1 MTTTPFAIE
10 HANDQT
16 IPKLLHRNATHYG
29 DLPALST
36 LDDPD
41 QPTLTWSALRDE
53 IATLAR
59 GLDDLGLRRGDR
71 VLIMAPSSPE
81 HLIADLAAVHIGAI
95 SCTVYQTL
103 SPEQITYIAQHS
115 NATMA
120 VLGSRAELLRW
131 QPALAQLPGL
141 RHVVII
147 DDTGVTTDDGRQ
159 LAWEAVRRRGAQLH
173 AADPQIFDT
182 GWAEIRPDDALSV
195 VYTSGTT
202 GNPKGVVLTHRG
214 VIYHAYTMLELHRC
228 PMHMTNIAY
237 LPLAHI
243 AERQGSIYMPI
254 VGAGHVHTLAEPS
267 AVAAALP
274 RVRPH
279 QFFAVPRIVEKMA
292 ARLAGMQQ
300 TLPDPDRAQMTV
312 ATEMRRKSYQLR
324 GSGQQVPTVV
334 TERIAELDTEVL
346 APIRRAMGLDR
357 LHFFPCGSAPVPIE
371 ALSTL
376 AGIGV
381 DVYELLG
388 LSETSG
394 VITANHAE
402 AFRVGTVG
410 RPIGDTEIAIADDG
424 EIMVRGTLVVPG
436 YLQADGTIRSL
447 TDDDGWF
454 ATGDVGVVDSD
465 GFLTVTDRKKEL
477 IITAGGKNIA
487 PARIEALLKEHP
499 LIGHAVAIG
508 DRRPY
513 ITALI
518 TLDRDTLHAWAET
531 QGLSAD
537 TTALIDRREVLG
549 QIEDAVQAANAR
561 LARVEQVKRFRLIG
575 DDWTAAT
582 GEVTETLKLK
592 RRIVHARYAAEID
605 ALYNEG

>member
-1 MTTTPFAIE
+1 MTTSFFAVE

-16 IPKLLHRNATHYG
+16 IPKLLQRNATQYG
-29 DLPALST
+29 ALPALTS

-41 QPTLTWSALRDE
+41 RPTLTWSALREE
-53 IATLAR
+53 IASLAR
-59 GLDDLGLRRGDR
+59 GFDDLGLRRGDR

-81 HLIADLAAVHIGAI
+81 HLIADLAAVHLGAI
-95 SCTVYQTL
+95 SCTAYQTL
-103 SPEQITYIAQHS
+103 SAEQIAYIARHS
-115 NATMA
+115 NAVMA
-120 VLGSRAELLRW
+120 VLGSGEELRRW
-131 QPALAQLPGL
+131 QPALAALPRL

-147 DDTGVTTDDGRQ
+147 DESDVAVDNIRL
-159 LAWEAVRRRGAQLH
+159 LAWHKIRRRGAQLH
-173 AADPQIFDT
+173 ATDPQVFDT
-182 GWAEIRPDDALSV
+182 SWAQIQPKDPLSI

-202 GNPKGVVLTHRG
+202 GNPKGVVLTHHG
-214 VIYHAYTMLELHRC
+214 VLYHAFALLALHRC

-254 VGAGHVHTLAEPS
+254 AGAGHVHTLADPS
-267 AVAAALP
+267 AITSALP

-279 QFFAVPRIVEKMA
+279 QFFAVPRVVEKMA
-292 ARLAGMQQ
+292 ARLESMANA
-300 TLPDPDRAQMTV
+300 LPEAQRVQMMI
-312 ATEMRRKSYQLR
+312 AIELRRKSYQLR
-324 GSGQQVPTVV
+324 GSGQQVPEVV
-334 TERIAELDTEVL
+334 TERIAELDPQVL
-346 APIRRAMGLDR
+346 APVRRAMGLDR

-394 VITANHAE
+394 VITANSAE

-410 RPIGDTEIAIADDG
+410 RPLGDTEIATAADG
-424 EIMVRGTLVVPG
+424 EIMVRGTVVVPG
-436 YLQADGTIRSL
+436 YLQPDGTIAPI
-447 TDDDGWF
+447 TDDEGWF
-454 ATGDVGVVDSD
+454 PTGDVGVLDTD
-465 GFLTVTDRKKEL
+465 GFLTVTDRKKEI

-499 LIGHAVAIG
+499 LVGHAVAIG

-518 TLDRDTLHAWAET
+518 TVDHEELRAWAESR
-531 QGLSAD
+531 GLTGD
-537 TTALIDRREVLG
+537 TVELVHHPEVVA
-549 QIEDAVQAANAR
+549 QIEGAVKSANTR
-561 LARVEQVKRFRLIG
+561 LARVEQVKRFHLVA
-575 DDWTAAT
+575 DDWTAT
-582 GEVTETLKLK
+582 SGEVTETLKVK
-592 RRIVHARYAAEID
+592 RRVVHSRYASEID
-605 ALYNEG
+605 ALYES

>member
-1 MTTTPFAIE
+1 MTTTPFSIE
-10 HANDQT
+10 QAHDQT
-16 IPKLLHRNATHYG
+16 IPKLLHRNATQYG
-29 DLPALST
+29 NHPALTT
-36 LDDPD
+36 LDDPAR
-41 QPTLTWSALRDE
+41 PTLTWSALRDE
-53 IATLAR
+53 VATLAR

-81 HLIADLAAVHIGAI
+81 HLIADLAAVHLGAV

-115 NATMA
+115 NATMV
-120 VLGSRAELLRW
+120 VLGSREELLRW

-147 DDTGVTTDDGRQ
+147 DDTGVSTEGDRQ
-159 LAWEAVRRRGAQLH
+159 VAWQAVRRRGAELH
-173 AADPQIFDT
+173 AADPQTFAT
-182 GWAEIRPDDALSV
+182 GWAEIRSEDALSL

-202 GNPKGVVLTHRG
+202 GDPKGVVLTHRG
-214 VIYHAYTMLELHRC
+214 VIYHAYAMLELHRC

-254 VGAGHVHTLAEPS
+254 VGAGHVHTLADPS

-279 QFFAVPRIVEKMA
+279 QFFTVPRIVEKMA

-300 TLPDPDRAQMTV
+300 TLRDPDRARMTV
-312 ATEMRRKSYQLR
+312 AIEMRRKSYQLR
-324 GSGQQVPTVV
+324 GSGQEVPAAV
-334 TERIAELDTEVL
+334 TERITELDPEVL

-357 LHFFPCGSAPVPIE
+357 LHYFACGSAPVPVE

-394 VITANHAE
+394 VITSNNAE

-424 EIMVRGTLVVPG
+424 EILVRGTLVVPG
-436 YLQADGTIRSL
+436 YLQPDGTIRSL
-447 TDDDGWF
+447 TDGDGWF

-518 TLDRDTLHAWAET
+518 TLDPDALHAWAGT

-537 TTALIDRREVLG
+537 TTELIDRREVLD
-549 QIEDAVQAANAR
+549 QIEDAVHAANAR
-561 LARVEQVKRFRLIG
+561 LARVEQIKRFRVIG

-592 RRIVHARYAAEID
+592 RRIVHTRYAAEID